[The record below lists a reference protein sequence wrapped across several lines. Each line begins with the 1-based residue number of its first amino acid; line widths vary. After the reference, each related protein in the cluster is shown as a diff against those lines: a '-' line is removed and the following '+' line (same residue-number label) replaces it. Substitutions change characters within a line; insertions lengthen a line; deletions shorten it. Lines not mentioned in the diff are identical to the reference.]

1 MAFTP
6 NSNLTRTGPT
16 ILRDYAHAANLFN
29 VDQFRLAP
37 KFNFQF
43 HVSFG
48 LNFSKLVSKY
58 GQEINML
65 VKSIDLPNFAIATE
79 TLNQYN
85 RKKVVGI

>member
-48 LNFSKLVSKY
+48 INTKNSKLVSTH

-79 TLNQYN
+79 TSVQ
-85 RKKVVGI
+85 